1 MQCMQMSESLSYT
14 KFAGS
19 PIMSLHLSS
28 TKENIAVTMTSSTY
42 FSEGKSKSSSD
53 VVFASPWSS
62 YLFSIQPSFHYVCIH
77 TLFQKAYQ
85 VPLELLI
92 TFLWN
97 LVSCNYFWFP
107 WCMILLAAKGEPWF
121 GSLFLHWLL
130 LNGLS
135 TSKMGASLTRS
146 ADVPAFCKMGF
157 STFSTISHSLD
168 E

>member
-62 YLFSIQPSFHYVCIH
+62 YLFSIQPSFHYICIH
-77 TLFQKAYQ
+77 TLFSKSIPGSTGA
-85 VPLELLI
+85 PHN
-92 TFLWN
+92 F
-97 LVSCNYFWFP
+97 F
-107 WCMILLAAKGEPWF
+107 MEP
-121 GSLFLHWLL
+121 SQLQLFLISLMHDPACWLQKESH
-130 LNGLS
+130 GS
-135 TSKMGASLTRS
+135 
-146 ADVPAFCKMGF
+146 VPCFCIGCCSMA
-157 STFSTISHSLD
+157 
-168 E
+168 